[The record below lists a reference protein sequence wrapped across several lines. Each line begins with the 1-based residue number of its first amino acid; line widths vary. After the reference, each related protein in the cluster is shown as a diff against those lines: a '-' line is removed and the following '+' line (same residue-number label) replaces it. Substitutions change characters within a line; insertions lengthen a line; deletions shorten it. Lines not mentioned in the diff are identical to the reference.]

1 MHYKFIN
8 KSSLIY
14 FLYEWI
20 ITVHAIFN
28 VETLLYRKE
37 RLLESPNAV
46 PWCQTEQQIEGK
58 RVVNHILK
66 DSGKI

>member
-46 PWCQTEQQIEGK
+46 P
-58 RVVNHILK
+58 
-66 DSGKI
+66 